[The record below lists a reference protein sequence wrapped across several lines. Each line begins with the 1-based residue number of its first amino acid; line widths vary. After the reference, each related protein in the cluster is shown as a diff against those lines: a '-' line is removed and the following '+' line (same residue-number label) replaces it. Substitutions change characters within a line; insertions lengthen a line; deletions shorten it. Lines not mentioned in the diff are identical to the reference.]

1 MRTWLLTVLLLLT
14 VACSR
19 GNEGQS
25 LGSNSEICTPA
36 WFERVEAV
44 VQSGDGQ
51 GHGPDIGSE
60 EWKSVIEFRLGVR
73 EEPDVPERSSN
84 AWCQYIN
91 QLMTGGTQRASDSF
105 SP

>member
-1 MRTWLLTVLLLLT
+1 MRPLLFTALLLLT

-19 GNEGQS
+19 GNEEQP
-25 LGSNSEICTPA
+25 LGSNAEICTPA

-73 EEPDVPERSSN
+73 GESGVPERQSN
-84 AWCQYIN
+84 TWCQYIN
-91 QLMTGGTQRASDSF
+91 QLIDRRYSEGV
-105 SP
+105 